1 MFPGVQPAPH
11 WDAVKEF
18 PSLFDGITIIS
29 RLQKCAIFQLECVWM
44 WEEGR
49 TDAFSWFY
57 LSLSSSTPALFMHV
71 RCPTLR
77 PSNLQDGKRALCVE
91 QSRYGINSML
101 PMLYASK
108 EEMALGIGAIS
119 MYLCVSTSP
128 VLQGRFFFVLK

>member
-1 MFPGVQPAPH
+1 MRERHRLWPLMLKRRTHGCCVHSLPLDSMSEYVPGSSTST
-11 WDAVKEF
+11 EF

-77 PSNLQDGKRALCVE
+77 PSNLQGGKRALCVE
-91 QSRYGINSML
+91 QSGEAI
-101 PMLYASK
+101 
-108 EEMALGIGAIS
+108 IS
-119 MYLCVSTSP
+119 MMLSVP
-128 VLQGRFFFVLK
+128 LWNVE